1 MDFESQY
8 KDQLNEY
15 GQFKNYDDYLEYIYK
30 TFREEIDRKAREL
43 AKKKGV
49 EKVISCLKGFKLLDG
64 KQVKKIQNLHPKNY
78 LEFLDRLENELIA
91 K

>member
-1 MDFESQY
+1 MII
-8 KDQLNEY
+8 LT
-15 GQFKNYDDYLEYIYK
+15 I
-30 TFREEIDRKAREL
+30 
-43 AKKKGV
+43 
-49 EKVISCLKGFKLLDG
+49 CLKGFKLLDG